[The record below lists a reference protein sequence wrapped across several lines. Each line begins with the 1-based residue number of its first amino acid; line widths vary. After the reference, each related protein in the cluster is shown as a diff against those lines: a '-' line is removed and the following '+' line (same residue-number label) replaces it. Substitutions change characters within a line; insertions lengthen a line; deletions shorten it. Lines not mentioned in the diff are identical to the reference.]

1 MNKMN
6 LINRKGADCHQ
17 TTGNPILDLFVKQNV
32 NLNKTILQDEQKF
45 VELCNQLEV
54 AFHHNPELYCKC
66 LLLHRNI
73 KNGNG
78 YKFLFYMGMIVLR
91 YINFGI
97 YKEMLVQSIEHG
109 YFKDILRLLKI
120 VNLSRMNNN
129 FILPKHLAYNSL
141 KKGSKGKKMRS
152 YLTNKMPIILDN
164 VDELKHYNVDFE
176 IQLYADLMTQS
187 LKNVLNK
194 SSNVN
199 PFLFKYIS
207 RENGE
212 FNVESELIWNYVEFL
227 FRPFKI

>member
-1 MNKMN
+1 
-6 LINRKGADCHQ
+6 
-17 TTGNPILDLFVKQNV
+17 
-32 NLNKTILQDEQKF
+32 
-45 VELCNQLEV
+45 
-54 AFHHNPELYCKC
+54 
-66 LLLHRNI
+66 
-73 KNGNG
+73 
-78 YKFLFYMGMIVLR
+78 
-91 YINFGI
+91 
-97 YKEMLVQSIEHG
+97 MLVQSIEHG

-164 VDELKHYNVDFE
+164 VNELKHYNVDFE

-187 LKNVLNK
+187 LKNVLNN

-212 FNVESELIWNYVEFL
+212 FNVESELIWNYVEYL
-227 FRPFKI
+227 FTQ